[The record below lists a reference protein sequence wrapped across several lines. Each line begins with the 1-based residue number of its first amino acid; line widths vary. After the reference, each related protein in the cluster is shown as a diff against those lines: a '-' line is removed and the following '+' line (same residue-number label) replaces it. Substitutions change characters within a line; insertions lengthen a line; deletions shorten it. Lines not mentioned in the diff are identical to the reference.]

1 MILKLL
7 LNTQNYIKNV
17 YKNVEEYNAGKKR
30 KVLIIC
36 DDMIADMII
45 YQRQKTENFAH
56 FAFIAHTIAQKM
68 QFSIKDFF
76 SKVTKSAV
84 SCQFGHIY

>member
-45 YQRQKTENFAH
+45 Y
-56 FAFIAHTIAQKM
+56 
-68 QFSIKDFF
+68 
-76 SKVTKSAV
+76 
-84 SCQFGHIY
+84 